1 MSDSRNYRLGSI
13 WIINFD
19 PSVGT
24 EIRKTRPGLIISN
37 TPFNQR
43 RRKVT
48 VLPFTSIKSNNPKLS
63 PAVVPVSPT
72 PENGLSVES
81 LVVCIEP
88 MTFDK
93 ARLTRHLGRLESNEF
108 VQVQAIVKQY
118 LAFNQQDY
126 SHNR

>member
-1 MSDSRNYRLGSI
+1 MSDRSNYRLGSI

-19 PSVGT
+19 PSIGT

-48 VLPFTSIKSNNPKLS
+48 VLPFTSIKPNSSKLS
-63 PAVVPVSPT
+63 PAVVPVSST
-72 PENGLSVES
+72 SKNGLSVDS

-88 MTFDK
+88 ITFDK
-93 ARLTRHLGRLESNEF
+93 ARLTRYLGQLESNEF
-108 VQVQAIVKQY
+108 AQVQTIVKQY
-118 LAFNQQDY
+118 LAL
-126 SHNR
+126 